1 MKTIEIKVHIQ
12 MDIRNV
18 GDPLKQVQDALEQ
31 MNVLTQKMEQQPQIF
46 ISDLN
51 SSDIIDVST
60 EGE

>member
-1 MKTIEIKVHIQ
+1 